1 MSELEERLMEDY
13 KTAMRSGDA
22 PRRDTLRLLRS
33 AVKSAEID
41 KREPLTD
48 GEVLAV
54 LQRQAKQRQ
63 DSIEQFAAGGRDD
76 LVKLET
82 AELVIIQGYL
92 PRQLGRD
99 DIEKIARSVIA
110 EMGASG
116 PGAVGQV
123 MRQVMARLKGQAD
136 GKLVNDVVRSLL
148 SQP

>member
-13 KTAMRSGDA
+13 KAAMRSGDV

-41 KREPLTD
+41 KRAPLTD
-48 GEVLAV
+48 AEVVAV

-92 PRQLGRD
+92 PRQLDRD
-99 DIEKIARSVIA
+99 EIEKTARTVIA